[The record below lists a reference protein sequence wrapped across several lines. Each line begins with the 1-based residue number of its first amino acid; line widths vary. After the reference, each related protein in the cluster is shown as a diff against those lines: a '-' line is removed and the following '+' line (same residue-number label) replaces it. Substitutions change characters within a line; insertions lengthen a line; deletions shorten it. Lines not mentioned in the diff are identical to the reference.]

1 MAGFNP
7 DHDNIRDIYMDSN
20 PSEKI
25 RRSQS
30 AIPKLI
36 GSVGAIALVLGL
48 LIITISDS
56 VNVYTLGLSGLGLL
70 LLLVFVVIDFK
81 KVKAFL
87 SSRETVYST
96 NLTIVLLALFGIL
109 VIVNSVASNH
119 YVTFDLTKHKEN
131 TLSVQTRKILDD
143 VSSTKRNIQITAFL
157 RNDSPR
163 KMPCL
168 ALLERFNHFAPT
180 LKYSC
185 IDYEIK
191 KKLAI
196 EKGIDSPCLLLE
208 SDGLSQIS
216 NDFDERNVT
225 SALLKLLHPDQKV
238 IGLLTGHGE
247 FNQQGTGGRSLSQL
261 VAYLGKENFIVK
273 PLNIASEGN
282 IPLEISLVVIAGPSR
297 PFNEREI
304 TALTD
309 FSSRGGSVAVF
320 LEPFLNHGLDSFLGK
335 IGIEDNDD
343 VIIDRNE
350 NYFQEE
356 TTPVLKTYMHHAITA
371 GFLEK
376 QAEEGGFVG
385 GLIVPTATSL
395 RIMDKLP
402 QELSVEPLALSS
414 RMAWGET
421 DSTIV
426 ELNPDEDNVGPVNV
440 AVVSTTNFP
449 MNEEAGIESVTS
461 RCVVVGDA
469 DLLTDASLKEGS
481 NFDFVLNSINWLVE
495 EETMIAQRV
504 RIDEDRKID
513 LEPSQIKAMKV
524 VNLFIPLFIAAVGL
538 FMWIRRR

>member
-1 MAGFNP
+1 MVGLNP
-7 DHDNIRDIYMDSN
+7 DHDDIRDIYADTN

-25 RRSQS
+25 RQSRS

-36 GSVGAIALVLGL
+36 GSVGAIALALGL
-48 LIITISDS
+48 IIMAISDS
-56 VNVYTLGLSGLGLL
+56 VNIYTLGLSGTGLL

-81 KVKAFL
+81 KVKEFM
-87 SSRETVYST
+87 SSRETVYSA

-119 YVTFDLTKHKEN
+119 YVTFDLTKNSEN
-131 TLSVQTRKILDD
+131 TLSEQTRNILDD
-143 VSSTKRNIQITAFL
+143 ISSTKRNIHITAFL

-163 KMPCL
+163 KMPTL

-180 LKYSC
+180 MTYGC
-185 IDYEIK
+185 VDYEIK

-196 EKGIDSPCLLLE
+196 EKGIDRPCLLLE
-208 SDGLSQIS
+208 SDGTSQIS
-216 NDFDERNVT
+216 NDFDEANI
-225 SALLKLLHPDQKV
+225 SSSLLKILHPNQKV

-247 FNQQGTGGRSLSQL
+247 LSPQGTGGRSLSQL
-261 VAYLGKENFIVK
+261 VAYLEKENFIVK
-273 PLNIASEGN
+273 PLNIASAGS
-282 IPLEISLVVIAGPSR
+282 IPLEISLVLITAPTR
-297 PFNEREI
+297 PVNDREI

-309 FSSRGGSVAVF
+309 FSSRGGSIALF
-320 LEPFLNHGLDSFLGK
+320 LEPFIDHGLDSFLGK
-335 IGIEDNDD
+335 IGIEDIDD
-343 VIIDRNE
+343 MVIDRAD

-356 TTPVLKTYMHHAITA
+356 TTPVLKTYTHHPITS

-376 QAEEGGFVG
+376 QMEEGGFVG
-385 GLIVPTATSL
+385 GLIVPTATSFK
-395 RIMDKLP
+395 IIDGIP

-414 RMAWGET
+414 KESWGET

-440 AVVSTTNFP
+440 AVVSTMNFP
-449 MNEEAGIESVTS
+449 MNEEEGIESITS

-481 NFDFVLNSINWLVE
+481 NFDFVFNSINWLVE

-504 RIDEDRKID
+504 RIAEDRRID
-513 LEPSQIKAMKV
+513 LEPSQIKAMHII
-524 VNLFIPLFIAAVGL
+524 NLFAPLFIAAIGL
-538 FMWIRRR
+538 FMWLRRR